1 MTESQKSHPERVAIN
16 LSTVADHLAGAAD
29 NPGAVF
35 AAVRPPF
42 TPNESAEVIAQL
54 SRLVYLAGMKPP
66 HLTMEE
72 YLAELAIIHQAGE

>member
-16 LSTVADHLAGAAD
+16 LSAVANYLVGGAD

-35 AAVRPPF
+35 AAVRPPL
-42 TPNESAEVIAQL
+42 TPAEGSEIIAQL
-54 SRLVYLAGMKPP
+54 SRLVYLAGLKPP

-72 YLAELAIIHQAGE
+72 YLAELAIIQQAGE